1 MMSAYANSL
10 QKPESFESYVRKF
23 RVICVMHSVQVGSPA
38 DLPAFLQKLINDRH
52 LAMDFW
58 GFIGKLTDREGGEL
72 TDEQLL
78 ALVVEGVANS
88 EVPPDNPNLTR
99 TIEDLR
105 AMLAGV
111 DVHGPGELDPE
122 PFSKSEFPQPL
133 IDRPQRAEARA
144 ETRAAHPPNPIPSH
158 ASSSHASATPPPPII
173 PPQLDEAL
181 HRLEATNMEL
191 KHHLEEIDKRMS
203 RLEPHLDPSVPP
215 VLDSMHAKDANDRTP
230 ISRTP
235 IPTTHVRKVHPEE
248 KDLPLKPLKPLK
260 PSAQSRLV
268 LEPAPPP
275 DPPPSDYLP
284 PSKQNEPRIPLD
296 TYSQPQGFDRVGSLL
311 ALILILAGAS
321 YAGYLYRA
329 PLQKAINTQFQKIHE
344 KIFPAPAVQ
353 VAPSAAET
361 TPAEPNPVPKPIQPE
376 AVQPEKVQPEP
387 VQRTPVH
394 PAPSQSAPPAPQHAV
409 IPPPKHTVEPAPS
422 APAPSDAIPSSELA
436 GAVRVSPSVME
447 SLLYVSR
454 VPAYPDGA
462 KIQGVEGSVVMQA
475 IISSNGTV
483 KRVHIIQGDSRL
495 RGAATEAVY
504 KWRYHPYLI
513 NGRPVDVATTIT
525 VDFDLDR

>member
-58 GFIGKLTDREGGEL
+58 GFVGKLTDREGGDL
-72 TDEQLL
+72 SDEQLL

-88 EVPPDNPNLTR
+88 EVPLDNPNLAR
-99 TIEDLR
+99 TIDDLR

-111 DVHGPGELDPE
+111 DVHGPGELEPE

-133 IDRPQRAEARA
+133 IDRPQPAEKSQPAEIRA
-144 ETRAAHPPNPIPSH
+144 THPRNPI
-158 ASSSHASATPPPPII
+158 SSHASPTPPPPTI

-181 HRLEATNMEL
+181 HRLELTNMEL

-203 RLEPHLDPSVPP
+203 RLEPHLDPSVPQG
-215 VLDSMHAKDANDRTP
+215 LDSNHATDTKHRTP
-230 ISRTP
+230 SP
-235 IPTTHVRKVHPEE
+235 ATHVRPVQPEE
-248 KDLPLKPLKPLK
+248 KDLPLSPLKPIK

-268 LEPAPPP
+268 LEPAPPAG
-275 DPPPSDYLP
+275 LP
-284 PSKQNEPRIPLD
+284 PSGRSETRIPLD
-296 TYSQPQGFDRVGSLL
+296 TYSQPQGFDRVGSML

-329 PLQKAINTQFQKIHE
+329 PLQKEVSTLFQKFKE
-344 KIFPAPAVQ
+344 KTTAPPAVQ
-353 VAPSAAET
+353 VAPTKAET
-361 TPAEPNPVPKPIQPE
+361 TPTEPNPIPNPIPR
-376 AVQPEKVQPEP
+376 PIQPEP
-387 VQRTPVH
+387 VQH
-394 PAPSQSAPPAPQHAV
+394 APNQPAPPAPQHAV
-409 IPPPKHTVEPAPS
+409 TSPPKHTVEPTPS
-422 APAPSDAIPSSELA
+422 APALSEAIPNSELA
-436 GAVRVSPSVME
+436 GAVRVAPSVME
-447 SLLYVSR
+447 SLLFVSR

-462 KIQGVEGSVVMQA
+462 KIQGVQGSVVMQA
-475 IISSNGTV
+475 IISHDGSV
-483 KRVHIIQGDSRL
+483 KRVHVIQGDSRL
-495 RGAATEAVY
+495 RSAATEAVY

-513 NGRPVDVATTIT
+513 NGQPVDVATTIS